1 MFCSAVVRPAAL
13 SMTDRTGTL
22 HTLTPKAVEKTRD
35 TLNCI
40 MLISSRMNAEYC
52 GWFNCLSLVKV
63 FVLTNLQYL
72 FLLQKR
78 DDFGTEKT

>member
-1 MFCSAVVRPAAL
+1 MFCSAVVHPAAL
-13 SMTDRTGTL
+13 SMRDRTGTL
-22 HTLTPKAVEKTRD
+22 HTLTPKAVEDTRH
-35 TLNCI
+35 TLSC
-40 MLISSRMNAEYC
+40 MLMSSHMNAEYW
-52 GWFNCLSLVKV
+52 GWFYCLSLVKV